1 MLPLS
6 LVRTSSA
13 GSPRM
18 DLRRAFAWVHPAN
31 TSSRSVGERRGL
43 MIWMGIVATLA
54 VAIGLGHVWLRL
66 QVVKVGYHLSAT
78 QEVIQRLQQEQQEL
92 TLEVATLDAPARLEE
107 LARTRLG
114 MAHPERGQEAVLP

>member
-13 GSPRM
+13 GSPRT
-18 DLRRAFAWVHPAN
+18 DVRRAFAWVRPAN

-43 MIWMGIVATLA
+43 VIWMGIVATLA

-66 QVVKVGYHLSAT
+66 QVVKIGYHLSAT
-78 QEVIQRLQQEQQEL
+78 REVIQRLQQEQQEL
-92 TLEVATLDAPARLEE
+92 MLEVTTLDAPARLEE
-107 LARTRLG
+107 LAQTRLG
-114 MAHPERGQEAVLP
+114 MAHPERGQEAMLP